1 MLFVNF
7 VLSASQISDK
17 WSNGM
22 KFVTANLNSIY
33 QRCSIGKLF
42 LAFFRPTALL
52 KRGLNTGVFLLI
64 LQIFQERLFQR
75 ISTNDCFCSLQNL
88 NPLEYI
94 SHVLLSRIS
103 KHIIINFKYLYLVV
117 FLTVTTRIS
126 QRTLVEMPVSIG
138 MNQIY
143 FADPGKMII
152 YMKIIFLR
160 K

>member
-64 LQIFQERLFQR
+64 LQIFQEHLFQR
-75 ISTNDCFCSLQNL
+75 ISMNDCFCSLQNL
-88 NPLEYI
+88 NLLEYI

-103 KHIIINFKYLYLVV
+103 KHIDFKYLYLVV

-126 QRTLVEMPVSIG
+126 QRNLVEMPFSIG
-138 MNQIY
+138 VNQIH

-152 YMKIIFLR
+152 YVKIIFLR